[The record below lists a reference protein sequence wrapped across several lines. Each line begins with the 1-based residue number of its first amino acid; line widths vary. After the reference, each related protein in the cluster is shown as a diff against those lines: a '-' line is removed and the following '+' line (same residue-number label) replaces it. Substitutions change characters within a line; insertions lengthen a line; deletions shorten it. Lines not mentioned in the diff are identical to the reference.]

1 MSTQQT
7 MDAQSLARKER
18 LGQLK
23 NLKRKQQNQDQ
34 QEPNDDE
41 DVVETPT
48 PVKNLALSGRNY
60 DIETGLP
67 KLGFDS
73 APNANQE
80 TLEEKA
86 AEIAEETRKIKEK
99 EENHDKGIDLFS
111 LQPKK
116 PNWDLKRDVD
126 KKLEKLELRTNSA
139 IARLVRERILAA
151 KNSGSKKANGE
162 DEAQGIEGDLSDQ
175 VRRREK
181 EIEEEN
187 KLEDGEEL

>member
-1 MSTQQT
+1 

-34 QEPNDDE
+34 QESNDDE
-41 DVVETPT
+41 DTVEA
-48 PVKNLALSGRNY
+48 PVPAKNSVLSGRNY

-80 TLEEKA
+80 TLEEQA
-86 AEIAEETRKIKEK
+86 AVIAEETRKIKEK
-99 EENHDKGIDLFS
+99 EENQDKGIDLFS

-151 KNSGSKKANGE
+151 KSSGAKKINGE
-162 DEAQGIEGDLSDQ
+162 EEAQGIEGDLSDQ

-187 KLEDGEEL
+187 KLEDDEEL